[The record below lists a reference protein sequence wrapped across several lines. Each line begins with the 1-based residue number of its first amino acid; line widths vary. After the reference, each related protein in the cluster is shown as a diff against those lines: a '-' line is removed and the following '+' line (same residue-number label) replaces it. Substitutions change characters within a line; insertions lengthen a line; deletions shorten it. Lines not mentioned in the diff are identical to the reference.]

1 MAKNKTFKAGLYGV
15 VAGVVVAVILVAL
28 TIFAFTTRYT
38 AFSPEKVAQ
47 VYADTIVQ
55 TGDGYNSQK
64 QTLISKNQKHGNFII
79 NAYMLSFVNDGDDV
93 EKNEL
98 IGTGSKE
105 ETEIL
110 DKVYTTMYD
119 YYCELIKTVG
129 YDNYDKFYNDYF
141 TKLKEVRQEVIG
153 DEYMDTEFMFSVFES
168 NVQSYANFLTGTEEK
183 LAQDKKTVLQEKTT
197 GKYQEVY
204 GEDYHLTAAVTD
216 TKMLDEA
223 QTKDYVEAYKTRIAP
238 VASQGEAKADQYG
251 LVDKEKDTKKSNMI
265 SAFEK
270 LDCSDSISAVA
281 ECTVEIKNKDTSV
294 TTATIYVVKIG
305 NSWYVDNTN
314 IDTSVLYL

>member
-168 NVQSYANFLTGTEEK
+168 NVQSYANSLTGTEEK

-204 GEDYHLTAAVTD
+204 GEDYHLTAAVTV
-216 TKMLDEA
+216 TIMLDEA
-223 QTKDYVEAYKTRIAP
+223 LTKDYVEAYKTRIAP

-314 IDTSVLYL
+314 TDTSVLYL